1 MCAVLRRNTQ
11 LLRLNGF
18 EISHLLHFRGKGR
31 SLCDFL
37 PPLICSEHSRYS
49 KFISHAV
56 YCLLLTCLGSQG
68 NVPSKSTS
76 ILGVCSV
83 RRALSGGKFADRPV
97 LLLSHFNHQLL
108 GIAHSLVSLGRPCS
122 LGITPSREL
131 GMFYSSCLKQMHEG
145 KLKADF

>member
-1 MCAVLRRNTQ
+1 MCAVLRRNVQ

-18 EISHLLHFRGKGR
+18 EISHLLHFHWKGR

-68 NVPSKSTS
+68 NVPSKSIS

-83 RRALSGGKFADRPV
+83 CQALSEGKFADRPV

-108 GIAHSLVSLGRPCS
+108 GIAHSLVSLGEAML
-122 LGITPSREL
+122 LGYHPFKRARDALQLLS
-131 GMFYSSCLKQMHEG
+131 
-145 KLKADF
+145 KADA

>member
-1 MCAVLRRNTQ
+1 MCAVLRRNVQ

-18 EISHLLHFRGKGR
+18 EISHLLHFHWKGR

-68 NVPSKSTS
+68 NVPSKSIS

-83 RRALSGGKFADRPV
+83 CQALSEGKFADRPV

-108 GIAHSLVSLGRPCS
+108 GIAHSLVSLGEAVL
-122 LGITPSREL
+122 LGYHPFKRARDVLQLLS
-131 GMFYSSCLKQMHEG
+131 
-145 KLKADF
+145 KADA